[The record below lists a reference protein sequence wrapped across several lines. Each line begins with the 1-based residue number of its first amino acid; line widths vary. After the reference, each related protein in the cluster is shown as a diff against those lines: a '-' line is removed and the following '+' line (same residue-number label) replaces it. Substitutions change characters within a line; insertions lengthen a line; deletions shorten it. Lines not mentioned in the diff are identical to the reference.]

1 MSPVVTVIFC
11 ARSVRGRFL
20 NEDGTMNMDK
30 LRAALSLPD
39 EVDLGTLNFL
49 TPQAMSVAISA
60 ATWTITVKIEE
71 NR

>member
-1 MSPVVTVIFC
+1 MTPPVTVIFGNVS
-11 ARSVRGRFL
+11 ARGRFL
-20 NEDGTMNMDK
+20 NGDGTMNMDK
-30 LRAALSLPD
+30 LRAVLNLPL

-49 TPQAMSVAISA
+49 SPQAMSVAISA

>member
-1 MSPVVTVIFC
+1 MTPPVTVIFC

-20 NEDGTMNMDK
+20 NPDGTMNMK
-30 LRAALSLPD
+30 RLRAALELPQ

-49 TPQAMSVAISA
+49 SPQSLSVAISA